1 MESEDL
7 VMTHLTRLP
16 LGVIALL
23 ALAACA
29 TNQVDRQQVTAQKAQ
44 QVRGEIPATK
54 SQIDVTLT
62 ALRSLMESDPAA
74 LKPAYQRYAKD
85 VEEMKD
91 QARQINQD
99 AMAMRKDS
107 QAYLSA
113 WEKDHAKIHDEE
125 LRKAS
130 EQRRLTLVNR
140 LQSFENTYDRTQS
153 ALDSFIRNLDDV
165 RLALASDLTERGV
178 STVERT
184 DVVQNAQQNAN
195 ELKARL
201 DAVQATSAALAAAL
215 APQTGG
221 ATGTEAAQQ
230 QPQEQQ

>member
-1 MESEDL
+1 
-7 VMTHLTRLP
+7 MTHHIRLP

-62 ALRSLMESDPAA
+62 ALRNLMESDPAA
-74 LKPAYQRYAKD
+74 LKPAYERYAKD
-85 VEEMKD
+85 LEEMKD

-99 AMAMRKDS
+99 AMAMRRDS
-107 QAYLSA
+107 QAYLAA

-130 EQRRLTLVNR
+130 EQRRLTLMNR
-140 LQSFENTYDRTQS
+140 MQSFENTYDRTQS

-165 RLALASDLTERGV
+165 RLALSSDLTERGV

-184 DVVQNAQQNAN
+184 DVVQNAERNAN

-201 DAVQATSAALAAAL
+201 DAVQASSTALAAAL
-215 APQTGG
+215 APQTGT
-221 ATGTEAAQQ
+221 TGTPTATESSQQ
-230 QPQEQQ
+230 QEQQ